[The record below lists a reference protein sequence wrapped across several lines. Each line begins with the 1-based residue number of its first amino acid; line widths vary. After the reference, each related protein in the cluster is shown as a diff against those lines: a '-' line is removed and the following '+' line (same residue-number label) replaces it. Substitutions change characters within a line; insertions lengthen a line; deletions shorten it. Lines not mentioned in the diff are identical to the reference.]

1 MLLLTRKAGDQI
13 VIDGR
18 IVVKVIDIQGGRV
31 QLGIDAPKE
40 VKVDVSKAEAEEI
53 AAKLKETGA
62 EVEIK

>member
-31 QLGIDAPKE
+31 QLGIEAPKN
-40 VKVDVSKAEAEEI
+40 VKITAPDPAPDREPRQ
-53 AAKLKETGA
+53 
-62 EVEIK
+62 

>member
-1 MLLLTRKAGDQI
+1 VLLLTRKPGDAI

-40 VKVDVSKAEAEEI
+40 VKVEDAQAGRAEPP
-53 AAKLKETGA
+53 KK
-62 EVEIK
+62 

>member
-31 QLGIDAPKE
+31 QLGIEAPKD
-40 VKVDVSKAEAEEI
+40 VKIESGESADRSTEPRK
-53 AAKLKETGA
+53 
-62 EVEIK
+62 